1 MDKKLERI
9 KQMLV
14 ELKPFLQ
21 QKYKVKEIGIFGSY
35 VKGEEK
41 KTSDIDILVEFEEEA
56 EIGLIEFVHLENY
69 LTDLLGI
76 KVDLVLK
83 RALKPNIGSKI
94 MQEVIYL

>member
-35 VKGEEK
+35 VKGKEK

-83 RALKPNIGSKI
+83 RALKPNIGSRI